1 MDGLTRGDEFTCEC
15 KERYLEEQ
23 DWKDEWS
30 IEESHFTQRMSGG
43 EKSVDRDE
51 GWEEMIRSVVEE
63 IKVEL
68 EYKVSIMIPLCREG
82 RKMDK

>member
-1 MDGLTRGDEFTCEC
+1 
-15 KERYLEEQ
+15 
-23 DWKDEWS
+23 
-30 IEESHFTQRMSGG
+30 MSGG